1 MANKVVCVCFRP
13 LFDDVTWINFWFRLL
28 ITWSSLHGR
37 DASCHEIWC
46 RYLYP
51 IRSYWF
57 FSKIKD
63 GGSRHLGFDWIKILS
78 WLVRYF
84 TSYKDLNFLSFRT
97 VLFTP
102 PKFQFLG
109 DFTPKNLGAHR
120 SDPQKALLWAERRV
134 LSPHWSW
141 SDAQCDLWPWQ
152 SNQKKKKKTVANW
165 LFAQTTH
172 LAVSKSKFACRV
184 ASGV

>member
-1 MANKVVCVCFRP
+1 MTSRELTSGFDFWSRGHLCMAVMHLAMKFGVDIFIQSGVI
-13 LFDDVTWINFWFRLL
+13 D
-28 ITWSSLHGR
+28 
-37 DASCHEIWC
+37 
-46 RYLYP
+46 
-51 IRSYWF
+51 F

-172 LAVSKSKFACRV
+172 LAVSKSKFACRL